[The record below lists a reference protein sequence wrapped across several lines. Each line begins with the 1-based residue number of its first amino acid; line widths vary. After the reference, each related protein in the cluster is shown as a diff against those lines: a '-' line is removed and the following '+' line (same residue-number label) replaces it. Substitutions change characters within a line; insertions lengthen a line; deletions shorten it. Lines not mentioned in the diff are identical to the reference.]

1 MLGPV
6 HVLAMPRLETGLRKA
21 RQRSGFTQGELAAR
35 AGISRQTLSILES
48 GRGQPSTLV
57 ALNLARALRCRV
69 EELFWLREEGG
80 ELRAELAAGGEP
92 RRARSARALVGSVAG
107 RWVAH
112 PLRRAD
118 PLGLTTP
125 ADALLAGALRD
136 GELLRLYA
144 LRPLEAL
151 QANVLVTGCDPGL
164 SVLAGR
170 VEDRWPGQ
178 RLCWIGASSDAA
190 LATLAR
196 GHAHVA
202 GAHLF
207 DEEAGE
213 YNVPFVRR
221 AFRGRPM
228 VVITFAHLEEGF
240 AVAKGNPK
248 RIRKAEDIARK
259 DVRFVNREQGAGA
272 RRLLDRLLRKARVP
286 PSAVAGYDRLLGGHL
301 QVAQA
306 VAMGAAD
313 AGVVARS
320 AAVAHGLDF
329 VALSEERFDLVFPK
343 EWSTDPRAGR
353 IVETLEGRAFRREL
367 GSLGGYDTRR
377 SGQLVC
383 ELAP

>member
-1 MLGPV
+1 M
-6 HVLAMPRLETGLRKA
+6 ARLESALRRA
-21 RQRSGFTQGELAAR
+21 RQKSGLTQGDLAER
-35 AGISRQTLSILES
+35 AGISRQTLSVLES
-48 GRGQPSTLV
+48 GRAEPTTLV
-57 ALNLARALRCRV
+57 ALRLARVLRCRV

-80 ELRAELAAGGEP
+80 ELAAELAAHAGPKG
-92 RRARSARALVGSVAG
+92 AKSSRALVGSVLG

-112 PLRRAD
+112 RLKQRD
-118 PLGLTTP
+118 PLALVTP
-125 ADALLAGALRD
+125 ADALLSRRD
-136 GELLRLYA
+136 GASGLVRLKA
-144 LRPLEAL
+144 LRPIEAL

-164 SVLAGR
+164 AVLAGR

-178 RLCWIGASSDAA
+178 RLCWIPASSDAA
-190 LATLAR
+190 LNTLAR

-221 AFRGRPM
+221 AFGGRSM

-240 AVAKGNPK
+240 AVAKGNPL
-248 RIRKAEDIARK
+248 RIRKAEHIARPQ
-259 DVRFVNREQGAGA
+259 VRLVNREPGAGA
-272 RRLLDRLLRKARVP
+272 RRLLDRLLRQAGVP
-286 PSAVAGYDRLLGGHL
+286 ASAVRGYDRLLEGHL

-313 AGVVARS
+313 VGVVARS

-329 VALSEERFDLVFPK
+329 VPLSEERFDLVFPK
-343 EWSTDPRAGR
+343 EWSSDPRATR

-367 GSLGGYDTRR
+367 ASLGGYDTRR
-377 SGQLVC
+377 SGRLVC
-383 ELAP
+383 ELKP

>member
-1 MLGPV
+1 
-6 HVLAMPRLETGLRKA
+6 MPRLETGLRRA
-21 RQRSGFTQGELAAR
+21 RQKSGFTQGELAVR
-35 AGISRQTLSILES
+35 AGISRQTLSTLES
-48 GRGQPSTLV
+48 GRGQPSTVV
-57 ALNLARALRCRV
+57 ALRLAHVLRCRI

-80 ELRAELAAGGEP
+80 ELRAELAGPGE
-92 RRARSARALVGSVAG
+92 RRRFESKRALVGWVAG

-112 PLRRAD
+112 PLRRQE
-118 PLGLTTP
+118 P
-125 ADALLAGALRD
+125 A
-136 GELLRLYA
+136 RLVA
-144 LRPLEAL
+144 LRPIEAL

-164 SVLAGR
+164 AVLAGR

-190 LATLAR
+190 LQTLAR

-207 DEEAGE
+207 DEETGE

-240 AVAKGNPK
+240 AVARGNPL
-248 RIRKAEDIARK
+248 RIRKPEDIARK

-286 PSAVAGYDRLLGGHL
+286 ASAVAGYDRLLGGHL

-329 VALSEERFDLVFPK
+329 VPLSEERFDLVFPK
-343 EWSTDPRAGR
+343 EWSGDARAGR

-367 GSLGGYDTRR
+367 ASLGGYDTRR

-383 ELAP
+383 ELKP

>member
-1 MLGPV
+1 
-6 HVLAMPRLETGLRKA
+6 MPRLETGLRRA
-21 RQRSGFTQGELAAR
+21 RQKSGFTQGELAAR
-35 AGISRQTLSILES
+35 AGISRQTLSTLES
-48 GRGQPSTLV
+48 GRGQPSTVV
-57 ALNLARALRCRV
+57 ALRLAHVLRCRI

-80 ELRAELAAGGEP
+80 ELRAELAGPGE
-92 RRARSARALVGSVAG
+92 RRRFESKRALVGWVAG

-112 PLRRAD
+112 PLRRQD
-118 PLGLTTP
+118 PLGLTTA
-125 ADALLAGALRD
+125 ADALLSRAPRN
-136 GELLRLYA
+136 GEPARLVA
-144 LRPLEAL
+144 LRPIEAL

-164 SVLAGR
+164 AVLAGR

-190 LATLAR
+190 LQTLAR

-207 DEEAGE
+207 DEETGE

-240 AVAKGNPK
+240 AVARGNPL
-248 RIRKAEDIARK
+248 RIRKPEDIARK

-286 PSAVAGYDRLLGGHL
+286 ASAVAGYDRLLGGHL

-329 VALSEERFDLVFPK
+329 VPLSEERFDLVFPK
-343 EWSTDPRAGR
+343 EWSGDARAGR

-383 ELAP
+383 ELKP

>member
-1 MLGPV
+1 
-6 HVLAMPRLETGLRKA
+6 MPRLETGLRRA
-21 RQRSGFTQGELAAR
+21 RQKSGFTQGELAGR

-48 GRGQPSTLV
+48 GRGQPSTVV
-57 ALNLARALRCRV
+57 ALRLARVLRCRV

-80 ELRAELAAGGEP
+80 GPRGGELA
-92 RRARSARALVGSVAG
+92 
-107 RWVAH
+107 
-112 PLRRAD
+112 
-118 PLGLTTP
+118 
-125 ADALLAGALRD
+125 
-136 GELLRLYA
+136 RLSA

-190 LATLAR
+190 LTTLAR

-207 DEEAGE
+207 DEETGE

-240 AVAKGNPK
+240 AVARGNPL
-248 RIRKAEDIARK
+248 RIRKAEDVARK

-272 RRLLDRLLRKARVP
+272 RRLFDRLLRKARVP
-286 PSAVAGYDRLLGGHL
+286 SSAVAGYDRLLGGHL
-301 QVAQA
+301 EVAQA

-329 VALSEERFDLVFPK
+329 VPLSEERFDLVFPK
-343 EWSTDPRAGR
+343 EWSGDARAGR

-367 GSLGGYDTRR
+367 GALQGYDTRR

-383 ELAP
+383 EL

>member
-1 MLGPV
+1 M
-6 HVLAMPRLETGLRKA
+6 ARLETGLRRA
-21 RQRSGFTQGELAAR
+21 RQRSGLTQGELAGR
-35 AGISRQTLSILES
+35 AGISRQTLSTLES
-48 GRGQPSTLV
+48 GRGQPSTVV
-57 ALNLARALRCRV
+57 ALRLCRVLRCRV

-80 ELRAELAAGGEP
+80 ELTAELAGEGQ
-92 RRARSARALVGSVAG
+92 RRASQSARALVGSVAG

-112 PLRRAD
+112 PLRRQD
-118 PLGLTTP
+118 PLGFTTP
-125 ADALLAGALRD
+125 ADALLLRVPEE
-136 GELLRLYA
+136 GGLVRLRA
-144 LRPLEAL
+144 LRPVEAL

-164 SVLAGR
+164 AVLAGR

-178 RLCWIGASSDAA
+178 RLCWVPGSSDAA
-190 LATLAR
+190 LKTLAR
-196 GHAHVA
+196 GQAHVA

-221 AFRGRPM
+221 AFGGRPM

-240 AVAKGNPK
+240 AVANGNPL
-248 RIRKAEDIARK
+248 RIRKAEDIARP
-259 DVRFVNREQGAGA
+259 DVRFVNREPGAGA

-286 PSAVAGYDRLLGGHL
+286 ASAIEGYDRLLGGHL
-301 QVAQA
+301 EIAQA

-329 VALSEERFDLVFPK
+329 VPLSEERFDLVFPK
-343 EWSTDPRAGR
+343 EWSADARAGR

-377 SGQLVC
+377 SGHLVC
-383 ELAP
+383 ELKA